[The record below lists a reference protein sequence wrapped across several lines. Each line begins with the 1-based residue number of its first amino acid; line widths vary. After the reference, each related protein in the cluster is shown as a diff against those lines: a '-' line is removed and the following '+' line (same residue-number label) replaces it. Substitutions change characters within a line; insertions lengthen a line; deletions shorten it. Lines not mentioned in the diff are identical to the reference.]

1 MDQALEGGLSP
12 GPLSQ
17 LPELRV
23 GPALPPLSLDGPAV
37 LGGGV
42 GVGGC
47 DGVVGTGGGGGP
59 GGFLGGVCSKGS
71 VRAPEGDWS
80 LIRGLEVFLD
90 GTPQLAAL
98 DDRSVYR
105 SPGRFLFRFLPFIE
119 VVVELPHFFS
129 ETGVGGWG
137 EGIGELGEFF
147 LDFGRGCPSR
157 RGGNRVV
164 GLRALSE
171 NGVHYRDQV
180 RGRDVR
186 EVFVKV
192 LTPFLEGLQSPLKTK
207 QFLFL

>member
-1 MDQALEGGLSP
+1 M
-12 GPLSQ
+12 
-17 LPELRV
+17 
-23 GPALPPLSLDGPAV
+23 
-37 LGGGV
+37 
-42 GVGGC
+42 
-47 DGVVGTGGGGGP
+47 
-59 GGFLGGVCSKGS
+59 
-71 VRAPEGDWS
+71 
-80 LIRGLEVFLD
+80 
-90 GTPQLAAL
+90 
-98 DDRSVYR
+98 YR

-119 VVVELPHFFS
+119 VVVELPQFFS

-137 EGIGELGEFF
+137 GGIGQLGEFS
-147 LDFGRGCPSR
+147 LDLGRGCPSR

-171 NGVHYRDQV
+171 NRVHYQDQV